1 LTRFGDEQDEW
12 IGVDE
17 ASRALGVAPATLR
30 RWSDRGDVPTFI
42 TPGGHRRY
50 RRSSLE
56 RFLRTPPP
64 AVPLLPA
71 ELNTSSMVRAYRSE
85 TRRARDELPWLD
97 RLTAEQRDWFRQHG
111 RRLAGALLNHL
122 DAGTV
127 DRQRAET
134 ALSQAT
140 DEAAEYGRMASVLDL
155 SLGQTVEGFLRLRR
169 PFLQQLGI
177 AAGRRE
183 MSSTTT
189 TELIAAAEAAMDR
202 LLLAVV
208 GTHKAGARGTS

>member
-1 LTRFGDEQDEW
+1 MR
-12 IGVDE
+12 E
-17 ASRALGVAPATLR
+17 ASHVLGVSPATLR
-30 RWSDRGDVPTFI
+30 RWSDRGDVGTFI

-56 RFLRTPPP
+56 RVFRTSAA

-71 ELNTSSMVRAYRSE
+71 DLNTSRMVRAYRSE
-85 TRRARDELPWLD
+85 TRRVRDELPWLGQ
-97 RLTAEQRDWFRQHG
+97 LTVAQRDWFREHG

-122 DAGTV
+122 DAGDQ
-127 DRQRAET
+127 DRKRAER
-134 ALSQAT
+134 ALSEAT
-140 DEAAEYGRMASVLDL
+140 DEAAEYGRMASALNL

-169 PFLQQLGI
+169 PFLQQLGL

-189 TELIAAAEAAMDR
+189 AELIAAAETAMDR

-208 GTHKAGARGTS
+208 GTHKAAVTARS

>member
-1 LTRFGDEQDEW
+1 M
-12 IGVDE
+12 
-17 ASRALGVAPATLR
+17 LGVSPATLR
-30 RWSDRGDVPTFI
+30 RWSDRGDVGTFI

-56 RFLRTPPP
+56 GVFRTSAS
-64 AVPLLPA
+64 AVALLPA
-71 ELNTSSMVRAYRSE
+71 DLNTSRMVRAYRSDR
-85 TRRARDELPWLD
+85 RRARDELPWLGQ
-97 RLTAEQRDWFRQHG
+97 LTVEQRDWFREHG

-122 DAGTV
+122 DAGGQ
-127 DRQRAET
+127 DRRRAES
-134 ALSQAT
+134 ALSEAT
-140 DEAAEYGRMASVLDL
+140 DEAAEYGRMASALDL

-169 PFLQQLGI
+169 PFLQQLGL

-189 TELIAAAEAAMDR
+189 AELIAAAEAAMDR

-208 GTHKAGARGTS
+208 GTHKAAATGAT